1 MMKFKNE
8 LKRGF
13 SMTVALAMCMGSLQV
28 TALADETPDTGVIS
42 NGGSSSDAAS
52 DVSEGSDTAS
62 DVSEGSDT
70 ASEAAETSTGVT
82 DIGVSVEVGEKTTVE
97 NADGSTTETTT
108 ATGTDK
114 NDNKVDIETST
125 TTKET
130 EEGTETTDS
139 IKVTITDEGERVEDP
154 DPNKEVLAP
163 TEKEDMEQTNS
174 DKKEDFELGQEVKVE
189 GWVGN
194 GLQHNTTEDLKS
206 QGVDY
211 GKLVEKLK
219 PDTKDWGEEKTD
231 SEGKTYWEKQGEK
244 ENQIIRKTIVEI
256 TKEVKE
262 ADGKSKTVVIG
273 YKTITETITTN
284 AGAEY
289 TETERNPLDPDAS
302 LPPVNM
308 EGNEEPGDVATK
320 VPAPEKPVEGTV
332 VDGETI
338 TSVVDNE
345 DGSYT
350 VTYEKVT
357 GEPVS
362 TPRVDENGNPVLD
375 ENGEQIVDLV
385 YPTETRTE
393 TVLYETSEDTY
404 QVEVK
409 EERKDEVIIETVVD
423 ENRVDFDQDTLD
435 FDQDSLDLEL
445 KLETEDKSEI
455 KAPDE
460 NIELPENFIEEMKG
474 LKDYLDK
481 NIINMNFLAGT
492 TVTVTQSKSGS
503 NAYSADATIK
513 LNLNK
518 SQLNKDFVLTVN
530 GTAYRFS
537 EDAIRNE
544 ADKILEF
551 DENGNVKDIRLEGI
565 HTGTIDLQ
573 LTGKQ
578 EFRFTAEDLG
588 WGDCTSSPFPLDNHV
603 DLTARIQV
611 TITEIKGDKV
621 YEQFKGSENEE
632 ETKTFKRTDTV
643 TESESTLTTTVTDV
657 AAGTKNDT
665 TTQPVPDDGN
675 EDDGNNNED
684 DGDNNEDDG
693 NNNNDNTPTTPG
705 DGPANN
711 NTNNVV
717 VADPDVPLAE
727 IPETEV
733 PLAEIPETEVPL
745 AEIPDMEVPLADAPV
760 EMDIPDEAVPM
771 ADVPAEVVI
780 VDDAVP
786 LADVPKTGDTSDI
799 WYAAAVLSLGGWM
812 LVSGRKREEEDA

>member
-1 MMKFKNE
+1 MKFKNE

-82 DIGVSVEVGEKTTVE
+82 DTGVSVEVGEKTTVE

-733 PLAEIPETEVPL
+733 PLAEIP
-745 AEIPDMEVPLADAPV
+745 DMEVPLADAPV

>member
-565 HTGTIDLQ
+565 HTGPIDLQ

-684 DGDNNEDDG
+684 DGNNNEDDG

-733 PLAEIPETEVPL
+733 PLAEIP
-745 AEIPDMEVPLADAPV
+745 DMEVPLADAPV
-760 EMDIPDEAVPM
+760 EMDIPDEAVPL

>member
-435 FDQDSLDLEL
+435 LEL
-445 KLETEDKSEI
+445 KLETENNGAGLTGTGGEV
-455 KAPDE
+455 
-460 NIELPENFIEEMKG
+460 LPNYFNPNEVPG

-481 NIINMNFLAGT
+481 NVIDMNFLAGT

-518 SQLNKDFVLTVN
+518 SQLNDDLVLTVN
-530 GTAYRFS
+530 GIAYRIS
-537 EDAIRNE
+537 EE
-544 ADKILEF
+544 AAKKEGGKVLEF
-551 DENGNVKDIRLEGI
+551 DESGNVKDIELKNIQPGAI
-565 HTGTIDLQ
+565 TLQ
-573 LTGKQ
+573 LVGKQ
-578 EFRFTAEDLG
+578 HIELTNEDIWSGGVGSCGL
-588 WGDCTSSPFPLDNHV
+588 SIQFDNDV
-603 DLTARIQV
+603 DLTAKIHV
-611 TITEIKGDKV
+611 AISEIKGDKV

-657 AAGTKNDT
+657 AAGTKNNT

-684 DGDNNEDDG
+684 EGNNNEDDG

-717 VADPDVPLAE
+717 VADP
-727 IPETEV
+727 EV
-733 PLAEIPETEVPL
+733 PLAEIPETEVPM

-812 LVSGRKREEEDA
+812 LVSGRKREEEDS

>member
-565 HTGTIDLQ
+565 HTGPIDLQ

-578 EFRFTAEDLG
+578 EFGFTAEDLG

-684 DGDNNEDDG
+684 DGNNNEDDG

-733 PLAEIPETEVPL
+733 PLAEIP
-745 AEIPDMEVPLADAPV
+745 DMEVPLADAPV
-760 EMDIPDEAVPM
+760 EMDIPDEAVPL

>member
-82 DIGVSVEVGEKTTVE
+82 DTGVSVEVGEKTTVE

-194 GLQHNTTEDLKS
+194 GAQNNTVTEVK
-206 QGVDY
+206 G
-211 GKLVEKLK
+211 GKVNYEELAKKLK

-256 TKEVKE
+256 TKEVEE

-284 AGAEY
+284 AGAKY

-302 LPPVNM
+302 DASLPPVNM
-308 EGNEEPGDVATK
+308 EGNEKPGDVATK

-423 ENRVDFDQDTLD
+423 ENRVDFS
-435 FDQDSLDLEL
+435 QDSLDLEL

-565 HTGTIDLQ
+565 HTGPIDLQ

-684 DGDNNEDDG
+684 DGNNNEDDG

-733 PLAEIPETEVPL
+733 PLAK
-745 AEIPDMEVPLADAPV
+745 IPDMEVPLADAPV

>member
-1 MMKFKNE
+1 
-8 LKRGF
+8 
-13 SMTVALAMCMGSLQV
+13 
-28 TALADETPDTGVIS
+28 
-42 NGGSSSDAAS
+42 
-52 DVSEGSDTAS
+52 
-62 DVSEGSDT
+62 
-70 ASEAAETSTGVT
+70 
-82 DIGVSVEVGEKTTVE
+82 
-97 NADGSTTETTT
+97 
-108 ATGTDK
+108 
-114 NDNKVDIETST
+114 
-125 TTKET
+125 
-130 EEGTETTDS
+130 
-139 IKVTITDEGERVEDP
+139 
-154 DPNKEVLAP
+154 
-163 TEKEDMEQTNS
+163 MEQTNS

-565 HTGTIDLQ
+565 HTGPIYLQ
-573 LTGKQ
+573 LTEIG
-578 EFRFTAEDLG
+578 RA
-588 WGDCTSSPFPLDNHV
+588 HV
-603 DLTARIQV
+603 
-611 TITEIKGDKV
+611 
-621 YEQFKGSENEE
+621 
-632 ETKTFKRTDTV
+632 
-643 TESESTLTTTVTDV
+643 
-657 AAGTKNDT
+657 
-665 TTQPVPDDGN
+665 
-675 EDDGNNNED
+675 
-684 DGDNNEDDG
+684 
-693 NNNNDNTPTTPG
+693 
-705 DGPANN
+705 
-711 NTNNVV
+711 
-717 VADPDVPLAE
+717 
-727 IPETEV
+727 
-733 PLAEIPETEVPL
+733 
-745 AEIPDMEVPLADAPV
+745 
-760 EMDIPDEAVPM
+760 
-771 ADVPAEVVI
+771 
-780 VDDAVP
+780 
-786 LADVPKTGDTSDI
+786 
-799 WYAAAVLSLGGWM
+799 
-812 LVSGRKREEEDA
+812 

>member
-42 NGGSSSDAAS
+42 NGGSSSDA
-52 DVSEGSDTAS
+52 AS

-733 PLAEIPETEVPL
+733 PLAEIP
-745 AEIPDMEVPLADAPV
+745 DMEVPLADAPV

>member
-42 NGGSSSDAAS
+42 NGGSSSDA
-52 DVSEGSDTAS
+52 AS

-362 TPRVDENGNPVLD
+362 TPRVDENGNPALD

-435 FDQDSLDLEL
+435 LEL
-445 KLETEDKSEI
+445 KLETENNGAGLTGTGGEV
-455 KAPDE
+455 
-460 NIELPENFIEEMKG
+460 LPNYFNPNEVPG

-481 NIINMNFLAGT
+481 NVIDMNFLAGT

-565 HTGTIDLQ
+565 HTGPIDLQ

-684 DGDNNEDDG
+684 DGNNNEDDG

-717 VADPDVPLAE
+717 VADPD
-727 IPETEV
+727 V

>member
-42 NGGSSSDAAS
+42 NGGSSSDA
-52 DVSEGSDTAS
+52 AS

-194 GLQHNTTEDLKS
+194 GLQHNKTEDLKS

-211 GKLVEKLK
+211 GELVEKLK
-219 PDTKDWGEEKTD
+219 PDTKDWGDEKTD

-256 TKEVKE
+256 TKEVEE

-357 GEPVS
+357 GEPDS

-423 ENRVDFDQDTLD
+423 ENRVYFDGDTIY
-435 FDQDSLDLEL
+435 LEL
-445 KLETEDKSEI
+445 KLESEYKSVI
-455 KAPDE
+455 KAADD
-460 NIELPENFIEEMKG
+460 NI
-474 LKDYLDK
+474 
-481 NIINMNFLAGT
+481 
-492 TVTVTQSKSGS
+492 
-503 NAYSADATIK
+503 
-513 LNLNK
+513 
-518 SQLNKDFVLTVN
+518 
-530 GTAYRFS
+530 
-537 EDAIRNE
+537 
-544 ADKILEF
+544 
-551 DENGNVKDIRLEGI
+551 
-565 HTGTIDLQ
+565 
-573 LTGKQ
+573 
-578 EFRFTAEDLG
+578 
-588 WGDCTSSPFPLDNHV
+588 
-603 DLTARIQV
+603 
-611 TITEIKGDKV
+611 
-621 YEQFKGSENEE
+621 
-632 ETKTFKRTDTV
+632 
-643 TESESTLTTTVTDV
+643 
-657 AAGTKNDT
+657 
-665 TTQPVPDDGN
+665 
-675 EDDGNNNED
+675 
-684 DGDNNEDDG
+684 
-693 NNNNDNTPTTPG
+693 
-705 DGPANN
+705 
-711 NTNNVV
+711 
-717 VADPDVPLAE
+717 
-727 IPETEV
+727 
-733 PLAEIPETEVPL
+733 
-745 AEIPDMEVPLADAPV
+745 
-760 EMDIPDEAVPM
+760 
-771 ADVPAEVVI
+771 
-780 VDDAVP
+780 
-786 LADVPKTGDTSDI
+786 
-799 WYAAAVLSLGGWM
+799 
-812 LVSGRKREEEDA
+812 

>member
-82 DIGVSVEVGEKTTVE
+82 DTGVSVEVGEKTTVE

-733 PLAEIPETEVPL
+733 PLAEIP
-745 AEIPDMEVPLADAPV
+745 DMEVPLADAPV

>member
-362 TPRVDENGNPVLD
+362 TPRVDENGNPALD

-435 FDQDSLDLEL
+435 LEL
-445 KLETEDKSEI
+445 KLETENNGAGLTGTGGEV
-455 KAPDE
+455 
-460 NIELPENFIEEMKG
+460 LPNYFNPNEVPG

-481 NIINMNFLAGT
+481 NVIDMNFLAGT

-565 HTGTIDLQ
+565 HTGPIDLQ

-684 DGDNNEDDG
+684 DGNNNEDDG

-717 VADPDVPLAE
+717 VADPD
-727 IPETEV
+727 V

>member
-62 DVSEGSDT
+62 
-70 ASEAAETSTGVT
+70 EAAETSTGVT
-82 DIGVSVEVGEKTTVE
+82 DTGVSVEVGEKTTVE

-244 ENQIIRKTIVEI
+244 ENQIIRKAIVEI

-435 FDQDSLDLEL
+435 LEL
-445 KLETEDKSEI
+445 KLETENNGAGLTGTGGEV
-455 KAPDE
+455 
-460 NIELPENFIEEMKG
+460 LPNYFNPNEVPG

-481 NIINMNFLAGT
+481 NVIDMNFLAGT

-518 SQLNKDFVLTVN
+518 SQLNDDLVLTVN
-530 GTAYRFS
+530 GIAYRIS
-537 EDAIRNE
+537 EE
-544 ADKILEF
+544 AAKKEGGKVLEF
-551 DENGNVKDIRLEGI
+551 DESGNVKDIELKNIQPGAI
-565 HTGTIDLQ
+565 TLQ
-573 LTGKQ
+573 LVGKQ
-578 EFRFTAEDLG
+578 HIELTNEDIWSGGVGSCGL
-588 WGDCTSSPFPLDNHV
+588 SIQFDNDV
-603 DLTARIQV
+603 DLTAKIHV
-611 TITEIKGDKV
+611 AISEIKGDKV

-684 DGDNNEDDG
+684 DG

-717 VADPDVPLAE
+717 VADPD
-727 IPETEV
+727 V

-812 LVSGRKREEEDA
+812 LVSGRKREEEEDA

>member
-52 DVSEGSDTAS
+52 DVSEGSGTAS

-82 DIGVSVEVGEKTTVE
+82 DTGVSVEVGEKTTVE

-139 IKVTITDEGERVEDP
+139 IKVTITDEGERVEVT

-163 TEKEDMEQTNS
+163 TEKEDMEKTNS

-194 GLQHNTTEDLKS
+194 GAQNNTVTEVK
-206 QGVDY
+206 G
-211 GKLVEKLK
+211 GKVNYEELAKKLK

-256 TKEVKE
+256 TKEVEE

-284 AGAEY
+284 AGAKY

-302 LPPVNM
+302 DASLPPVNM
-308 EGNEEPGDVATK
+308 EGNEKPGDVATK

-435 FDQDSLDLEL
+435 LEL

-474 LKDYLDK
+474 QKDYLDK

-565 HTGTIDLQ
+565 HTGPIDLQ

-621 YEQFKGSENEE
+621 YEQFKGSENAE

-684 DGDNNEDDG
+684 DDNNNNEDDG

-717 VADPDVPLAE
+717 VADPD
-727 IPETEV
+727 V

>member
-62 DVSEGSDT
+62 
-70 ASEAAETSTGVT
+70 EAAETSTGVT
-82 DIGVSVEVGEKTTVE
+82 DTGVSVEVGEKTTVE

-139 IKVTITDEGERVEDP
+139 IKVTITDEGERVENP

-163 TEKEDMEQTNS
+163 TEKEDMEQTNI

-194 GLQHNTTEDLKS
+194 GAQNNTVTEVK
-206 QGVDY
+206 G
-211 GKLVEKLK
+211 GKVNYEELAKKLK

-231 SEGKTYWEKQGEK
+231 SEGKTYWEQKGDA
-244 ENQIIRKTIVEI
+244 ENQVVRRTIEEI
-256 TKEVKE
+256 KKE
-262 ADGKSKTVVIG
+262 DGTVIG
-273 YKTITETITTN
+273 YKTITETITTTK

-302 LPPVNM
+302 DASLPPVNM
-308 EGNEEPGDVATK
+308 EGNEKPGDVATK

-423 ENRVDFDQDTLD
+423 ENRVDFDRDT
-435 FDQDSLDLEL
+435 LDLEL

-565 HTGTIDLQ
+565 HTGPIDLQ

-621 YEQFKGSENEE
+621 YEQFKGSENAE

-684 DGDNNEDDG
+684 DDNNNNEDDG

-717 VADPDVPLAE
+717 VADPD
-727 IPETEV
+727 V